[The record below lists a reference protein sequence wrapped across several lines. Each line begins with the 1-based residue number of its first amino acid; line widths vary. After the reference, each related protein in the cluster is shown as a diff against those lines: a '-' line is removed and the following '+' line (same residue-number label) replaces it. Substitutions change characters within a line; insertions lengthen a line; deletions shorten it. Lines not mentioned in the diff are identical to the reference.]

1 VTQESTYDF
10 AGLRSEEARERN
22 LLRVARVLAGASER
36 FMGRDWRDW
45 RDWRDG
51 V

>member
-1 VTQESTYDF
+1 MAQESTYDF

-22 LLRVARVLAGASER
+22 LPRVTRVLAGASER
-36 FMGRDWRDW
+36 FMGRDWRD
-45 RDWRDG
+45 G